1 MESEDYKE
9 ICEVVIRQINNHKD
23 ELNKAVQHKT
33 RNSIEKPRTDIQCN
47 DCYMRRM
54 HANLE
59 QNNEPKEL
67 FCKKAK
73 LDINGY
79 LFLPQDFSK
88 KQIVI
93 CRHDYDE
100 IDKEGCYEGGIH
112 DCQQEY
118 KRKVE

>member
-1 MESEDYKE
+1 
-9 ICEVVIRQINNHKD
+9 
-23 ELNKAVQHKT
+23 
-33 RNSIEKPRTDIQCN
+33 
-47 DCYMRRM
+47 M
-54 HANLE
+54 HTNLE

-93 CRHDYDE
+93 CRHTYDE
-100 IDKEGCYEGGIH
+100 IDKGGFYDGSIH

-118 KRKVE
+118 KRKVEKEMQF